1 MKKFVSFLAIIAL
14 LVIPLSACD
23 IDSLISD
30 TDTSSSEPSTLQDEN
45 NNSDSS
51 TDKNSVETTSELVG
65 KEKFEYVVQK
75 DFKGCKCETD
85 YMESANIVNYTVQ
98 YDSLLSLKYDVR
110 SMQLSIYNT
119 LKDLSDSKNISVTF
133 KVLFPVT
140 DDYGNTS
147 YSKVLFARYSSDTL
161 AKINWDNFISDKIDN
176 IADTFE
182 IDSQLKQYIQ

>member
-1 MKKFVSFLAIIAL
+1 MPIVSSALNHKVIILAKLTEFFV
-14 LVIPLSACD
+14 
-23 IDSLISD
+23 
-30 TDTSSSEPSTLQDEN
+30 
-45 NNSDSS
+45 
-51 TDKNSVETTSELVG
+51 NSV
-65 KEKFEYVVQK
+65 
-75 DFKGCKCETD
+75 
-85 YMESANIVNYTVQ
+85 
-98 YDSLLSLKYDVR
+98 
-110 SMQLSIYNT
+110 
-119 LKDLSDSKNISVTF
+119 SDSKNISVTF